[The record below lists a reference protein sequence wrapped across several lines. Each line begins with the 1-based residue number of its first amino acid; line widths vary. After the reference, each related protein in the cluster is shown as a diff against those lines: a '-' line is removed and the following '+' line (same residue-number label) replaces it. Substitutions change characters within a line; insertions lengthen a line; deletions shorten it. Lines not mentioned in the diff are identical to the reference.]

1 MQVGDLVKT
10 VFNPNKL
17 WLISK
22 VLVGIDIPPVVR
34 SRNNKNEMLLEVIG
48 TDGSIMHIFNYECEV
63 VSCK

>member
-10 VFNPNKL
+10 VFNPNTL

-22 VLVGIDIPPVVR
+22 VASGNDIPAVVR
-34 SRNNKNEMLLEVIG
+34 NRNNKNEMLLEVIG

-63 VSCK
+63 VSCN

>member
-1 MQVGDLVKT
+1 MRVGDLVKT

-22 VLVGIDIPPVVR
+22 VASGNDIPPVVR
-34 SRNNKNEMLLEVIG
+34 NRNNKNEMLLEVIG

>member
-17 WLISK
+17 WLVSK
-22 VLVGIDIPPVVR
+22 VLTGIDIPPVVR

-63 VSCK
+63 LSCK

>member
-17 WLISK
+17 WLVSK
-22 VLVGIDIPPVVR
+22 VLHGIDIPPVVR
-34 SRNNKNEMLLEVIG
+34 NRNNKNEMLLEVIG
-48 TDGSIMHIFNYECEV
+48 TDGNIMHIFNYECEV